1 MCLMNRQPVI
11 YAPCSGCSEFLNS
24 CMPLI
29 VDGLIFGECDDYS
42 YCEFCDYYGECAAA
56 ESPFTYQYGQQR
68 KGGDAP

>member
-1 MCLMNRQPVI
+1 MCLMNQKPVI
-11 YAPCSGCSEFLNS
+11 YDPCNSCSEFLNS

-29 VDGLIFGECDDYS
+29 VGGLIFGECDDFGYCGSCS
-42 YCEFCDYYGECAAA
+42 YNSECATA